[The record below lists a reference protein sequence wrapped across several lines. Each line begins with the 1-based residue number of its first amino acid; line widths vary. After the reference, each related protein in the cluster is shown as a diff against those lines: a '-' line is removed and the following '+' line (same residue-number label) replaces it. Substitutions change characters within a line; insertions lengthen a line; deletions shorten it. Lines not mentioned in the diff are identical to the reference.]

1 MMVRT
6 TETIEIFPTQKFYP
20 PASTRCWKMG
30 FDQIWSI
37 NSQQIEN
44 EASDLDVL
52 TTWLMTTEQQ
62 MLETN

>member
-1 MMVRT
+1 
-6 TETIEIFPTQKFYP
+6 
-20 PASTRCWKMG
+20 MG